1 MGYVL
6 CRVTGTV
13 TIATYNGYVLCRIT
27 ATVTIATYKGTMYY
41 VESQGL
47 LP

>member
-1 MGYVL
+1 MYYV
-6 CRVTGTV
+6 VTGTV